1 MKTFKYL
8 LSILFMAGATLGFTA
23 CGDDDSDPASGSTG
37 KDVSAVYTIQVE
49 VSEDMLDVMDLT
61 LHHTYADGRVEDVPL
76 TSTTY
81 STTIQATQ
89 FPTVIGSTLTATA
102 KEEPVAKEKY
112 NLTCK
117 FEASMQAVD
126 SKGNKR
132 GIGAASSVTKQ
143 TNGVKSEKLQT
154 WLDSNLPKLNAFNA
168 MYTLTKENGTIVA
181 TK

>member
-1 MKTFKYL
+1 M
-8 LSILFMAGATLGFTA
+8 
-23 CGDDDSDPASGSTG
+23 
-37 KDVSAVYTIQVE
+37 V
-49 VSEDMLDVMDLT
+49 
-61 LHHTYADGRVEDVPL
+61 
-76 TSTTY
+76 
-81 STTIQATQ
+81 
-89 FPTVIGSTLTATA
+89 GSTLTAKA
-102 KEEPVAKEKY
+102 KDEPVAKEKY

-168 MYTLTKENGTIVA
+168 MYTLTMENGTLVA